1 MLSQNSTRLINKI
14 AKVPRSK
21 HSLSIYLMHKI
32 AQKIYKEMWLTRCK
46 EQYNN
51 LSKQNISQIT
61 DDKTDMLTVS
71 TAIADTHNTKLTESK
86 IKIKLKIWEKMFI
99 NHNTSPNHINTIID

>member
-21 HSLSIYLMHKI
+21 HSLSTYLMHKI
-32 AQKIYKEMWLTRCK
+32 AQKIYKEMWITRCK

-51 LSKQNISQIT
+51 LPKQNILQIT
-61 DDKTDMLTVS
+61 DGKTDILTVS
-71 TAIADTHNTKLTESK
+71 TAIADTHNTGLTESK
-86 IKIKLKIWEKMFI
+86 TKIKLEIWRKMFI
-99 NHNTSPNHINTIID
+99 NHNTSPNHINTIVD